1 MGLNLQLH
9 YSTVDSSL
17 HNSTRLKMVD
27 INIGLDEIKTKGLWR
42 AVIAEVLG
50 TALFLLGTTVVC
62 LASGTSGAAT
72 NIAIGIGIGLSIT
85 NSIIMVG
92 HVSGGHLNPAVS
104 FAMTVAGKVSI
115 LRGLLYII
123 AQLVGGIVGSA
134 FTYGLLSPAVGTLG
148 ATVPSVK
155 EAQGFGL
162 ELLFTLILVL
172 FVFSITDGAKSIDGG
187 VTALAVGV
195 CILVAHVCLI
205 PFTGCG
211 INPARSFG
219 PAVVANVWTSH
230 WIYWIGPLAGA
241 LVGAILYTFV
251 LGHCD
256 SAAAEEPA

>member
-1 MGLNLQLH
+1 
-9 YSTVDSSL
+9 
-17 HNSTRLKMVD
+17 MVD

-42 AVIAEVLG
+42 AVIAEFLG

-251 LGHCD
+251 LGHCSE
-256 SAAAEEPA
+256 SAEPANETEVPLKSSTEDIEAGEDE

>member
-1 MGLNLQLH
+1 
-9 YSTVDSSL
+9 
-17 HNSTRLKMVD
+17 MVT
-27 INIGLDEIKTKGLWR
+27 INIGLDELKTKGLWR
-42 AVIAEVLG
+42 AVIAELLG

-62 LASGTSGAAT
+62 LASGTGAAAH
-72 NIAIGIGIGLSIT
+72 IAIGIGIGLSIT

-115 LRGLLYII
+115 LRGLLYIV

-134 FTYGLLSPAVGTLG
+134 FTYGLAPVPGNLG
-148 ATVPSVK
+148 ATTPTGVT

-172 FVFSITDGAKSIDGG
+172 FVFSITDGNKSIDGG

-219 PAVVANVWTSH
+219 PAVVANIWTSH
-230 WIYWIGPLAGA
+230 WIYWIGPLVGA

-251 LGHCD
+251 LGHCEA
-256 SAAAEEPA
+256 AAAEPAAEAPAEEEAVAAV